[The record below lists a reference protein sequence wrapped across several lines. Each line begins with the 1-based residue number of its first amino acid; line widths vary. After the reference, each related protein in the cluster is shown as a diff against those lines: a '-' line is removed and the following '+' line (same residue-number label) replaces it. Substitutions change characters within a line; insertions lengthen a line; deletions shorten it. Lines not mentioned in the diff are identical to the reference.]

1 MKIRY
6 CGSKPIKIVNVAGK
20 NFTFDPIAE
29 FNEIFDLPIIKWL
42 LDPERQGLFVVEE
55 TKDPTP
61 SKMHPEMTQVKPEA
75 PKTEKT
81 SKDTPKRGRPKK
93 RG

>member
-6 CGSKPIKIVNVAGK
+6 AGPKPIKLVNVAGK
-20 NFTFDPIAE
+20 DFTFDPLCE
-29 FNEIFDLPIIKWL
+29 FNEIFDLEIIKWL
-42 LDPERQGLFVVEE
+42 LHPDRAGLFVVEE

-61 SKMHPEMTQVKPEA
+61 SQMHPETTQVKAETL
-75 PKTEKT
+75 KTEKT
-81 SKDTPKRGRPKK
+81 GKDTPKRGRPKK